1 MRKTLTLFNGLSG
14 LINRVVSMIFL
25 FCVRHYFTKYLDVE
39 YLGFEGLFSNI
50 LGLFSLVDLGLGNA
64 ISFNLYEPL
73 HNQDRTLI
81 SSIMAVYKKLYLA
94 VGIIIFVLAL
104 CFSPFILFFIKDY
117 TLPDNTIRLYFL
129 VYAMSV
135 SITYFF
141 SYKRTLIFALQKN
154 YIVMNIDSV
163 TKIVLS
169 VVQIILLV
177 RFSNYIFYLIA
188 AIVVNFLGN
197 VAISLFLNKENQY
210 DTKNIQPLSES
221 FKNKLKKH
229 VKALAVT
236 NISWQ
241 GVSSTD
247 NIIISS
253 MIGVID
259 LAKNANYSII
269 TMSINNIVATVLGGV
284 SASIGDLIVEGDTVK
299 IKKYFD
305 RYCFIYCIVSS
316 YAALGVYFVSAP
328 LITIWVGK
336 RLVFSQFPV
345 FLIAVS
351 LFLTLNFRPLAE
363 YQNYS
368 GNFVYYKPYSIV
380 AVIINIAA
388 SIVFAYFMGISGVF
402 LGTTITYCFMIS
414 TVVSI
419 LYKKMFK
426 SRQSEYY
433 KKSLINF
440 LPALISF
447 VLLCLLKKYL
457 PDSLILQILLMITFI
472 TTIYFLMVILI
483 LKKTQDFC
491 FFEKLIKQILSKV
504 IIKK

>member
-117 TLPDNTIRLYFL
+117 SLPENTIRLYFL

-197 VAISLFLNKENQY
+197 VAI
-210 DTKNIQPLSES
+210 
-221 FKNKLKKH
+221 
-229 VKALAVT
+229 
-236 NISWQ
+236 
-241 GVSSTD
+241 
-247 NIIISS
+247 
-253 MIGVID
+253 
-259 LAKNANYSII
+259 
-269 TMSINNIVATVLGGV
+269 
-284 SASIGDLIVEGDTVK
+284 
-299 IKKYFD
+299 
-305 RYCFIYCIVSS
+305 
-316 YAALGVYFVSAP
+316 
-328 LITIWVGK
+328 
-336 RLVFSQFPV
+336 
-345 FLIAVS
+345 
-351 LFLTLNFRPLAE
+351 
-363 YQNYS
+363 
-368 GNFVYYKPYSIV
+368 
-380 AVIINIAA
+380 
-388 SIVFAYFMGISGVF
+388 
-402 LGTTITYCFMIS
+402 
-414 TVVSI
+414 
-419 LYKKMFK
+419 
-426 SRQSEYY
+426 
-433 KKSLINF
+433 
-440 LPALISF
+440 
-447 VLLCLLKKYL
+447 
-457 PDSLILQILLMITFI
+457 
-472 TTIYFLMVILI
+472 
-483 LKKTQDFC
+483 
-491 FFEKLIKQILSKV
+491 
-504 IIKK
+504 

>member
-1 MRKTLTLFNGLSG
+1 
-14 LINRVVSMIFL
+14 
-25 FCVRHYFTKYLDVE
+25 
-39 YLGFEGLFSNI
+39 
-50 LGLFSLVDLGLGNA
+50 
-64 ISFNLYEPL
+64 
-73 HNQDRTLI
+73 
-81 SSIMAVYKKLYLA
+81 
-94 VGIIIFVLAL
+94 
-104 CFSPFILFFIKDY
+104 
-117 TLPDNTIRLYFL
+117 
-129 VYAMSV
+129 
-135 SITYFF
+135 
-141 SYKRTLIFALQKN
+141 
-154 YIVMNIDSV
+154 
-163 TKIVLS
+163 
-169 VVQIILLV
+169 
-177 RFSNYIFYLIA
+177 
-188 AIVVNFLGN
+188 
-197 VAISLFLNKENQY
+197 
-210 DTKNIQPLSES
+210 
-221 FKNKLKKH
+221 
-229 VKALAVT
+229 
-236 NISWQ
+236 
-241 GVSSTD
+241 
-247 NIIISS
+247 

-426 SRQSEYY
+426 SKQSEYY

-447 VLLCLLKKYL
+447 ALLCLLKNYL

-472 TTIYFLMVILI
+472 TIIYFLMVILI
-483 LKKTQDFC
+483 LKKSQDFC
-491 FFEKLIKQILSKV
+491 FFEKLIKQILCKV

>member
-117 TLPDNTIRLYFL
+117 TLPENTIRLYFL

-163 TKIVLS
+163 TKI
-169 VVQIILLV
+169 
-177 RFSNYIFYLIA
+177 
-188 AIVVNFLGN
+188 
-197 VAISLFLNKENQY
+197 
-210 DTKNIQPLSES
+210 
-221 FKNKLKKH
+221 KLKKH

-447 VLLCLLKKYL
+447 VLLCLLKNYL

-472 TTIYFLMVILI
+472 TIIYFLMVILI

-491 FFEKLIKQILSKV
+491 FFEKLIKQILCKV